1 MAPGGEP
8 ASESFDREAMGRAV
22 ELARPYV
29 GTTGPN
35 PSVGAVVA
43 KNGAVIAQGRH
54 EGPGRPHAEKVALG
68 EIGSDAKSADLY
80 VTLEPC
86 NFAGR
91 TPPCTKAIISAGV
104 GRVVCGTLDPNPKVA
119 GGGVKELQDAG
130 IDVTIGVLR
139 DECRRLVEGYAKYIT
154 TGLPWVTVKYA
165 MTLDGKTATRTGD
178 SFWIT
183 GEAARVRAHEFRR
196 EHSAVLVGAGTVR
209 RDDPRLTIRLDGK
222 DPAGGPVRVIVS
234 SDCGLPPDAK
244 VFDTPPATWVVTT
257 GRAPERKRRGLSAAG
272 AEVIV
277 VGEKDG
283 QVDPVDMLRALG
295 EREVASVLV
304 EGGSEIIGGL
314 FDAGP
319 VDKVIAAIAPKLFGG
334 LEANT
339 PAAGV
344 GVEKAADAIGV
355 SEVSF
360 ERVGDDFY
368 ITGYI
373 TDVNELFPD

>member
-1 MAPGGEP
+1 VAPGDEP
-8 ASESFDREAMGRAV
+8 ASESFDREVMGRAV

-43 KNGAVIAQGRH
+43 KDGAVISEGWH

-68 EIGSDAKSADLY
+68 EIGSGAKGADLY

-86 NFAGR
+86 NFTGR
-91 TPPCTKAIISAGV
+91 TPPCTKAIISAGIE
-104 GRVVCGTLDPNPKVA
+104 RVVCGTLDPNPKVA
-119 GGGVKELQDAG
+119 GGGVEELRDAG
-130 IDVTIGVLR
+130 IEVTVGVLQ

-154 TGLPWVTVKYA
+154 ARLPWVTVKYA
-165 MTLDGKTATRTGD
+165 MTLDGKTATWTGD

-183 GEAARVRAHEFRR
+183 GDAAREKAHEIRR

-209 RDDPRLTIRLDGK
+209 RDDPRLTVRLEGS

-234 SDCGLPPDAK
+234 SDCDLPPDAK

-257 GRAPERKRRGLSAAG
+257 AHAPGDKCRRLSAAG
-272 AEVIV
+272 VEVV
-277 VGEKDG
+277 TVGERNG
-283 QVDPVDMLRALG
+283 RVDPVDILRALG
-295 EREVASVLV
+295 EREIASVLV
-304 EGGSEIIGGL
+304 EGGSEITGGL
-314 FDAGP
+314 LDVGL

-334 LEANT
+334 SEAKT
-339 PAAGV
+339 PAGGV
-344 GVEKAADAIGV
+344 GVEKAADAIGL

-373 TDVNELFPD
+373 TDVNGLFPD